1 MIKGTVPQS
10 NGHYAYNVSRI
21 LVASC
26 MKQGGLAAS
35 AKNGVQE
42 SSLDLSTSPSAG
54 SLISM
59 KSSCTDDSS
68 SSVTFTSVL
77 QSVFTYRLTYYP
89 TEFSEQ
95 QSVVMETN
103 LDEHKEMLLDA
114 VVQSASDFGYFT
126 NRGDES
132 DEEYAYQLA
141 AGDRHLLHIENGYD
155 DDLQM
160 DDMDNDYESHKVN
173 PDGQPADAKSVDSA
187 LTGAQALEEKEDVN
201 DVSDESEVEASS
213 SSSIY
218 ATTQQQEDVPDC
230 GF

>member
-1 MIKGTVPQS
+1 
-10 NGHYAYNVSRI
+10 
-21 LVASC
+21 
-26 MKQGGLAAS
+26 QGGLAAS
-35 AKNGVQE
+35 AENGVQE

-59 KSSCTDDSS
+59 KSSCIDDSS
-68 SSVTFTSVL
+68 SSVTFTSV
-77 QSVFTYRLTYYP
+77 
-89 TEFSEQ
+89 
-95 QSVVMETN
+95 VV
-103 LDEHKEMLLDA
+103 
-114 VVQSASDFGYFT
+114 VVGIW
-126 NRGDES
+126 GDES
-132 DEEYAYQLA
+132 DEEYAYKLA

-155 DDLQM
+155 DELQM

-218 ATTQQQEDVPDC
+218 ATTQQQEDVPDS